1 MLKHLHH
8 DKIQIIMYEEL
19 RQRNENAWNEEK
31 KYRPEQEGKT
41 QRQPTTE
48 PINNVRNKKEKRMQ
62 KTNAKSGRARLQI
75 MKHPA
80 SLTSFQQW
88 IYDAR

>member
-1 MLKHLHH
+1 MK
-8 DKIQIIMYEEL
+8 
-19 RQRNENAWNEEK
+19 RGK

-62 KTNAKSGRARLQI
+62 KA
-75 MKHPA
+75 
-80 SLTSFQQW
+80 
-88 IYDAR
+88 DAHVCKL

>member
-1 MLKHLHH
+1 MKNCDNEMKMHETRK
-8 DKIQIIMYEEL
+8 KISA
-19 RQRNENAWNEEK
+19 RARREN
-31 KYRPEQEGKT
+31 
-41 QRQPTTE
+41 TTTTD
-48 PINNVRNKKEKRMQ
+48 NGAHKQRNKKEKRMQ